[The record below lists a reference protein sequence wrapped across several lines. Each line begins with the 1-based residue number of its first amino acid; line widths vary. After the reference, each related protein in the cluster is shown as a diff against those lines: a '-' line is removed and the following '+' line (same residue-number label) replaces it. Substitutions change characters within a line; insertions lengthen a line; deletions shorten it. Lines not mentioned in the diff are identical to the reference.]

1 MTGRPLTLAE
11 RDLAQSVF
19 HDAIDLDAV
28 RINNRKYWPL
38 QPRNVTMAPD
48 GAIWF
53 HPKGGL
59 YCGCFGDA
67 SVSAQAL
74 LVHELVHVWQ
84 RQQGIFLPLARHPF
98 CRYDY
103 SLKPGWPLNRYGIE
117 QQAEIV
123 KHAWLLRRGYVVPG
137 APALSQYESMLPFG
151 R

>member
-19 HDAIDLDAV
+19 RDAIDLDAV
-28 RINNRKYWPL
+28 QINNRKWWPL

-59 YCGCFGDA
+59 YCDCFGA
-67 SVSAQAL
+67 APVSAQAL

-84 RQQGIFLPLARHPF
+84 SQQGIFLPLARHPF

-103 SLKPGWPLNRYGIE
+103 SLKPGWPLHRYGIE

-123 KHAWLLRRGYVVPG
+123 KHAWLLRKGYVVPG
-137 APALSQYESMLPFG
+137 APALSQYETMLPFG

>member
-59 YCGCFGDA
+59 YCDCFGDA

-84 RQQGIFLPLARHPF
+84 RQKGIFLPLARHPF

-103 SLKPGWPLNRYGIE
+103 SLKPGWPLHRYGIE

-123 KHAWLLRRGYVVPG
+123 KHAWLLRKGYIVPG
-137 APALSQYESMLPFG
+137 APALSQYETMLPF
-151 R
+151 

>member
-1 MTGRPLTLAE
+1 MTGRPLTNPE
-11 RDLAQSVF
+11 RDLARSVF

-28 RINNRKYWPL
+28 RINNRKWWPL
-38 QPRNVTMAPD
+38 QPRRVTMAPD

-59 YCGCFGDA
+59 YCDCFA
-67 SVSAQAL
+67 AAPVSVRAL
-74 LVHELVHVWQ
+74 FIHEMVHVWQ
-84 RQQGIFLPLARHPF
+84 CQQGIFLPIARHPF

-123 KHAWLLRRGYVVPG
+123 KHAWLLRQGHAVPG
-137 APALSQYESMLPFG
+137 APMLAQYESMLPF
-151 R
+151 